1 MSAKDL
7 VVCLEKKQMTVAT
20 AESCSGGL
28 LAAAITEIAGA
39 SHVFGYGLVTYS
51 NQAKTE
57 LLGVC
62 GETLALYG
70 AVSEQTARA
79 MAKGLLA
86 LSGADVVLVTTGI
99 AGPSG
104 GSTEKPVGLV
114 YIGVGG
120 KKDIHIRALPVFRRP
135 GRDTAKDGRNRVI
148 HGTGLFGKG
157 VKNEK
162 IFCHDARGNHAALR
176 LFDVF

>member
-120 KKDIHIRALPVFRRP
+120 KKDIHIRRCQFSGDRAGIRQKTVETALSMAL
-135 GRDTAKDGRNRVI
+135 DY
-148 HGTGLFGKG
+148 L
-157 VKNEK
+157 EK
-162 IFCHDARGNHAALR
+162 E
-176 LFDVF
+176 